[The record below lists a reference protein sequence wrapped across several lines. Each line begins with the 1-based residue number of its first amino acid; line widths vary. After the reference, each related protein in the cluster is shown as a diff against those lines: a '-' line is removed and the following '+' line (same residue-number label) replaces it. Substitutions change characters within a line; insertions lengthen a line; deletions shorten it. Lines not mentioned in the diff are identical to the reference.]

1 MLMIDY
7 LTWDS
12 QFFERRIGRLAHPPL
27 TPEGWYAVDQSAR
40 LQALDC
46 VYLLLDIADTP
57 AIVAAEAAG
66 FNLVD
71 VRYTLSRE
79 IPVNHLPAPRLPAGA
94 SLRQATPADSIALQA
109 IARQVHTDTRFFSD
123 SHFDPARSAEM
134 YAVWIASYLE
144 EVQFVSVWLAELLG
158 ETVGYLTCRIT
169 GELGRIGL
177 VGLAPQARGLG
188 LGTALLA
195 AGIDW
200 FAQQG
205 ASQVE
210 VVTQGRNLPAQRL
223 YQRGGFHSA
232 RLQLWFHK
240 WYTSPDPE

>member
-1 MLMIDY
+1 MIDY

-12 QFFERRIGRLAHPPL
+12 QHFDRRIGRLPHPPQ
-27 TPEGWYAVDQSAR
+27 TPDGWKAVDQSAR

-46 VYLLLDIADTP
+46 VYLLLDIADSP
-57 AIVAAEAAG
+57 AIAAAEASG
-66 FNLVD
+66 FQLVD
-71 VRYTLSRE
+71 LRYTLDRD
-79 IPVNHLPAPRLPAGA
+79 IPGQPLAAPALPAGA
-94 SLRQATPADSIALQA
+94 NLRQATPADSADLQA

-123 SHFDPARSAEM
+123 THFDPARSAEM

-144 EVQFVSVWLAELLG
+144 EAQNVTVWLAEMEG
-158 ETVGYLTCRIT
+158 EVLGYLTCRIS

-177 VGLAPQARGLG
+177 VGLAPRGRGQGLG
-188 LGTALLA
+188 SALLA
-195 AGIDW
+195 AGCEW

-205 ASQVE
+205 AIRVE

-223 YQRGGFHSA
+223 YQRGGFHST

-240 WYTSPDPE
+240 WYSPSDPE

>member
-12 QFFERRIGRLAHPPL
+12 QFFDRRIGRLPHPPQ
-27 TPEGWYAVDQSAR
+27 TPAGWNAVDQSAR
-40 LQALDC
+40 IQALDC
-46 VYLLLDIADTP
+46 VYLLLDIADTSS
-57 AIVAAEAAG
+57 ITAAEASG
-66 FNLVD
+66 FHLVD
-71 VRYTLSRE
+71 LRYTLSRE
-79 IPVNHLPAPRLPAGA
+79 IPGNPIPASVLPAGA
-94 SLRQATPADSIALQA
+94 KLRQATQADSIPLQA

-123 SHFDPARSAEM
+123 PHFDPARSAEM

-158 ETVGYLTCRIT
+158 EAVGYLTCRIT

-195 AGIDW
+195 AGREW

-223 YQRGGFHSA
+223 YQRGGFRST

-240 WYTSPDPE
+240 WYTSADPE

>member
-1 MLMIDY
+1 MIDY

-12 QFFERRIGRLAHPPL
+12 QFFERHIGRLPNPPQ
-27 TPEGWYAVDQSAR
+27 TPEGWNAVDQSAR
-40 LQALDC
+40 IQALDC
-46 VYLLLDIADTP
+46 VYLLLDIADS
-57 AIVAAEAAG
+57 ASIAGAEAAG

-71 VRYTLSRE
+71 LRYTLSRE
-79 IPVNHLPAPRLPAGA
+79 IPGNQLNAPVLPAGT
-94 SLRQATPADSIALQA
+94 SLRQAAPADSSALQA

-123 SHFDPARSAEM
+123 PHFDPARSAEM

-144 EVQFVSVWLAELLG
+144 EVQYVSVWLAELLG

-195 AGIDW
+195 AGVEW

-205 ASQVE
+205 ATHVE

-223 YQRGGFHSA
+223 YQRGSFHSA